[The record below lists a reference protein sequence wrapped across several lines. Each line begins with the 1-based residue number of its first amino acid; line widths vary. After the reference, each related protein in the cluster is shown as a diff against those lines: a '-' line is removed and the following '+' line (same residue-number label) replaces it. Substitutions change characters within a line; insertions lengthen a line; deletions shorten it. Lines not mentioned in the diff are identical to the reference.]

1 MAGCQLLGSAELQDS
16 WGRGH
21 IQKVAF
27 KTQDPI
33 AAATTS
39 DSFALFLDN
48 LRLQRES
55 EPYLPHGSQT
65 AEQAQAIQKDPLCA
79 FRSL

>member
-55 EPYLPHGSQT
+55 VPHGSQT
-65 AEQAQAIQKDPLCA
+65 VERAQAIQKDPLCA

>member
-27 KTQDPI
+27 KTQDPT

-55 EPYLPHGSQT
+55 VPRGSQT
-65 AEQAQAIQKDPLCA
+65 VERVQAIQKDPLCA